1 MTNRFTK
8 QFQNQLKYWIVGFC
22 AFLGFAILI
31 AGSAPVSAGD
41 SIYGRISEVRSANG
55 VVLQHGGGG
64 RFNIRIAG
72 IELPRQKASADRAK
86 DFVQNFAL
94 GKNARLRLGYREKD
108 GTFVGR
114 IHIDD
119 PDIGIKDVGIELVRS
134 GLAQKQANFDYKY
147 GELAA
152 AEREARAAKR
162 GLWGG
167 R

>member
-1 MTNRFTK
+1 MTNRSTR
-8 QFQNQLKYWIVGFC
+8 QSQNRLKYPIVGFC

-31 AGSAPVSAGD
+31 AGSAPASAGD
-41 SIYGRISEVRSANG
+41 SIYGRIAEVRSANS
-55 VVLQHGGGG
+55 VVLQHGGG

-72 IELPRQKASADRAK
+72 IELPRQKAPADRAK
-86 DFVQNFAL
+86 EFLQNFAL
-94 GKNARLRLGYREKD
+94 GKNARLRLGYRERD

-114 IHIDD
+114 VHIDD
-119 PDIGIKDVGIELVRS
+119 PDKGIKDVAIELVRA
-134 GLAQKQANFDYKY
+134 GLVRKQANFDYKY

-152 AEREARAAKR
+152 AEREAREAKR